1 MTSDAC
7 PLEDIND
14 DLVIIPS
21 FPIVRAELV
30 LPTHGKERHK
40 AQQKLAELLGKIL
53 TQRLESSSQINW
65 GYILIYLQGLARV
78 SVLQKVGSVALG
90 NIGWLLGGFFYLD
103 TVLSS
108 FVVKYIIWMH
118 IIISCH
124 RIGCLEYLKTD

>member
-7 PLEDIND
+7 SLKDIND
-14 DLVIIPS
+14 DLVRIPS

-78 SVLQKVGSVALG
+78 SVLQKVGSVALSSL
-90 NIGWLLGGFFYLD
+90 GWLLGGFFYLD

-124 RIGCLEYLKTD
+124 RIGCLENLKTD